1 MVVREL
7 WQVYKQKH
15 GPDVSVEDHNS
26 SSELSKFNSFLK
38 LSSKRRL
45 TDKYDRYYALP
56 PDDTVKNPLE
66 WWRDHEKAY
75 PGLSQLAFDLLS
87 IPGMSSECERVFS
100 QAKKLITAERNRFKS
115 DMVEAEECTKNW
127 LTHGLVSISPDPA

>member
-1 MVVREL
+1 M
-7 WQVYKQKH
+7 YKQKH
-15 GPDVSVEDHNS
+15 GPDVPAEDHDS
-26 SSELSKFNSFLK
+26 SSELSEFDSSLK
-38 LSSKRRL
+38 LSGKRRL
-45 TDKYDRYYALP
+45 ADEYDRYCALP
-56 PDDTVKNPLE
+56 PDDRVKNPLE

-75 PGLSQLAFDLLS
+75 PVLSQLAFDLLS

-127 LTHGLVSISPDPA
+127 LAHGLVSISPGPA